1 MTKSYKKGKVN
12 DFLFFLA
19 FLSIILWFTGLYLL
33 IKYWDDLSKGSAVI
47 ASIGLITGF
56 SPLTIIVVMA
66 SKKKENYAS
75 IYSNNPDLPS
85 L

>member
-1 MTKSYKKGKVN
+1 MTKSSKKGKIN
-12 DFLFFLA
+12 DFLIFLA
-19 FLSIILWFTGLYLL
+19 FLSVILWFTGLYLL

-47 ASIGLITGF
+47 ASIGLISGF

-75 IYSNNPDLPS
+75 IYSKKPGMDNI
-85 L
+85 